1 MKRLIL
7 IDGNNWGFAGMAN
20 PRLSAGDR
28 DTQAIFS
35 VLKRIRTVYE
45 EHPEALV
52 MVLWDGRSWRHDIY
66 SEYKANRE
74 KHQSQIDIKSA
85 YLEQK
90 TDIML
95 GLRLLG
101 VTQVSASNL
110 EADDLAE
117 ILTRNAQKN
126 NTLVTLMTADHD
138 WMQLVRPGVSWINL
152 IHNQSCRS
160 ASFERDTATK
170 DAKGYKDPAQF
181 VDAKCVLGDA
191 GDNIKGVMG
200 VGPKALEALYSIY
213 PHFDAFLY
221 EIDTYG
227 IEYVTDEWRKRVG
240 KMMPK
245 KLREID
251 VAATREVLA
260 KNRRLMDLATP
271 DRPQATGLRK
281 DRAPLDRKAFEQF
294 CNRNSFRSITMQL
307 DKFIKPFEENVNN
320 VTRSTS

>member
-20 PRLSAGDR
+20 PKLSAGEK

-35 VLKRIRTVYE
+35 VIKRVRSVYE
-45 EHPEALV
+45 EHPEAVV

-74 KHQSQIDIKSA
+74 ASQAQVDTKSA

-90 TDIML
+90 QDIML

-101 VTQVSASNL
+101 VRQAWASNL

-117 ILTRNAQKN
+117 ILTRNALKS

-138 WMQLVRPGVSWINL
+138 WMQLVRPGVSWVNL
-152 IHNQSCRS
+152 IHGQSCRS

-170 DAKGYKDPAQF
+170 DAKGFKDAGQF
-181 VDAKCVLGDA
+181 VDAKCVLGDS

-200 VGPKALEALYSIY
+200 VGPKALEALYTIY
-213 PHFDAFLY
+213 PNFDAFLY

-227 IEYVTDEWRKRVG
+227 PEYVMEVWREKTG
-240 KMMPK
+240 KLMPK

-251 VAATREVLA
+251 TAATREVLV
-260 KNRRLMDLATP
+260 KNRKLMDLTTLA
-271 DRPQATGLRK
+271 RPAAVGLRN
-281 DRAPLDRKAFEQF
+281 DTGAFDRKGFEQF
-294 CNRNSFRSITMQL
+294 CNRNAFRTITMQL
-307 DKFIKPFEENVNN
+307 DKFLRPFEENIN
-320 VTRSTS
+320 VKTSSAT